1 MSAAVSNPDEMP
13 TLRLSDAVGQRVLL
27 SFKGTQAPEDI
38 LARVRQGPLGGF
50 TLFRSLNVVDPEQVR
65 HLTTELQSAAPEADL
80 LIATDQEGG
89 QLMSLA
95 ESTQFPGNMALGA
108 TGSADLAREVGFVIG
123 RELRAVGVNVD
134 YAPVCDVNSNPL
146 NPVVGV
152 RSFGEDPRLVG
163 LLAAAMVEG
172 LQAAGIAATA
182 KHFPGHGD
190 TSSDS
195 HYATP
200 VLHHSLDR
208 LTRTEMPPF
217 VAAIQAGVKLIMV
230 GHVSLPQLTGH
241 EDVPATLARPIVHD
255 LLRHQLGFEG
265 VVVSDSIDMAAL
277 EQGPGAVVD
286 AIAAAAA
293 GVDLLLMGPHT
304 ANAPAIEAGLSQ
316 ATRRGLIS
324 AAEMHASA
332 QRVLGLKQWLR
343 LQAPPPPIA
352 IVGSSEHAALAA
364 TVAARS
370 ITLVRDD
377 QRLLPLRLGP
387 GQRIAVVLPRLA
399 NLTPADTSSYVAHSL
414 AEQVRGYHSPTIAFE
429 TSADPSRA
437 EVDDLLAQLSPTD
450 VVVIGTVNACA
461 QPGQAALVNEVL
473 RSGRS
478 TIVAALRLP
487 YDLAAFPSAG
497 TYLCTYSVLAPSMT
511 ALAAVLFG
519 AARAEGKLPVAIPGV

>member
-1 MSAAVSNPDEMP
+1 MSL
-13 TLRLSDAVGQRVLL
+13 TDAVGQRLLL
-27 SFKGTQAPEDI
+27 SFKGTEPPADI

-65 HLTTELQSAAPEADL
+65 ALTTSLQSAAGESPL

-95 ESTQFPGNMALGA
+95 GSTQFPGNMALGA
-108 TGSADLAREVGFVIG
+108 TGSADLARDVGCAIG
-123 RELRAVGVNVD
+123 RELAAVGVNID

-152 RSFGEDPRLVG
+152 RSFGEDPQRAGV
-163 LLAAAMVEG
+163 LAAALVEG
-172 LQAAGIAATA
+172 LQSTGVAATA

-200 VLHHSLDR
+200 VLEHHLDR
-208 LTRTEMPPF
+208 LMSTELPPF
-217 VAAIQAGVKLIMV
+217 VAAIGAGVKLIMV
-230 GHVSLPQLTGH
+230 GHVSLPQLTGQ
-241 EDVPATLARPIVHD
+241 DDLPATLARPIVHD
-255 LLRHQLGFEG
+255 LLRQQLGFDG

-277 EQGPGAVVD
+277 EQGPGVVID
-286 AIAAAAA
+286 AIAAVAAD
-293 GVDLLLMGPHT
+293 VDLLLMGPHT
-304 ANAPAIEAGLSQ
+304 ANAPAIEAGLRQ
-316 ATRRGLIS
+316 ALRRGLLS
-324 AAEMHASA
+324 ADEMRASA
-332 QRVLGLKQWLR
+332 QRVLCLKEWLGSQGR
-343 LQAPPPPIA
+343 SPPISV
-352 IVGSSEHAALAA
+352 VGSSEYAALAE

-387 GQRIAVVLPRLA
+387 DQRIAVVLPRLA
-399 NLTPADTSSYVAHSL
+399 DLTPADTSSYVEHSMV
-414 AEQVRGYHSPTIAFE
+414 EHVRRYHSATIAFE

-461 QPGQAALVNEVL
+461 QPGQAALVEAVL
-473 RSGRS
+473 RSGRP

-487 YDLAAFPSAG
+487 YDLAAFPSAA
-497 TYLCTYSVLAPSMT
+497 TYLCTYSVLAPSMK

-519 AARAEGKLPVAIPGV
+519 AARAEGKLPVTMPGI